1 MPMFLDIILRNGLA
15 PGTVTTLTVDQR
27 HFGTFNLQLSV
38 SAFLQDSS
46 VPIVRVASC
55 KAGLV
60 TDIIGEEG
68 PYEHLFVFPHGNNGT
83 AGF

>member
-1 MPMFLDIILRNGLA
+1 MFLYIILRNGLA
-15 PGTVTTLTVDQR
+15 PGTVTALTVDKR
-27 HFGTFNLQLSV
+27 HFSAFNLQLSM
-38 SAFLQDSS
+38 SAFLQESS

-68 PYEHLFVFPHGNNGT
+68 PYEHLFVLPHRNNGT